1 MAAKDKKQIKS
12 RKRVTDYGEVYT
24 SEREVNAMLD
34 LVKPETERI
43 ESRFLEPACGD
54 GNFLAEILRR
64 KLDAAKKASKYK
76 GKVFTADYEKKAI
89 TSLCSIYGVELLQ
102 DNVDAC
108 IKRLFDIWD
117 KEYMKVMRT
126 EANDAARAVAQ
137 YILKKNI
144 LCGDT
149 LTMLKADGTPIIF
162 SQWDF
167 VMGDS
172 IKRRDFRLDE
182 LMEGGKD
189 SVKVEKD
196 SSGQMS
202 INDIVPHSS
211 FTYDRMTGT
220 WMPDP
225 IKEYPPTDYRRI
237 VDYD

>member
-1 MAAKDKKQIKS
+1 MASKEKGQIKS
-12 RKRVTDYGEVYT
+12 RKRVTDHGEVFT

-34 LVKPETERI
+34 LVKSETERI

-54 GNFLAEILRR
+54 GNFLVEILRR
-64 KLDAAKKASKYK
+64 KLEAAKKASKYR

-89 TSLCSIYGVELLQ
+89 TALCSMYGVELLQ

-108 IKRLFDIWD
+108 IERLYGIWD
-117 KEYMKVMRT
+117 KEYTKVMKA
-126 EANDAARAVAQ
+126 EANDVARNVAK

-149 LTMLKADGTPIIF
+149 LTMLKADGSPIIF

-167 VMGDS
+167 VMGDN

-182 LMEGGKD
+182 LMSGGKD
-189 SVKVEKD
+189 SVGND
-196 SSGQMS
+196 DSGQMS
-202 INDIVPHSS
+202 LDDIVPHST
-211 FTYDRMTGT
+211 FTYDSMTGT